1 MSDIDKHAVK
11 KRFDDAAKGAE
22 ALYKELSLLS
32 SRVEL
37 EVDRRAC
44 RSMITDLGPESWIST
59 RRSSIDN
66 LRKRFGPKEFF
77 SFWSD
82 DCELRSFS
90 NRSLKGYV
98 ILKDG
103 VQMAKMITE
112 RRTIRNVG
120 DEL

>member
-44 RSMITDLGPESWIST
+44 RSMITDLGWIMENCT
-59 RRSSIDN
+59 VAGLHQIGEA
-66 LRKRFGPKEFF
+66 L
-77 SFWSD
+77 D
-82 DCELRSFS
+82 DPGAGLAFREVDAREE
-90 NRSLKGYV
+90 
-98 ILKDG
+98 
-103 VQMAKMITE
+103 M
-112 RRTIRNVG
+112 
-120 DEL
+120 